1 MKVRRMKILNR
12 GLEDELEVWGYR
24 WCAWKLILVAAGG
37 VCSGG
42 LLLLLLYW
50 LPSWGVRATCAQSSL
65 RRAQVLLLRTTDDF
79 KTWFRTRVRLMSA
92 PGTSPFEDGEARAD
106 GDRRQNGGARPAEEG
121 VEVRYFSHHSLKYYW
136 CERSQSFKSYRGLGD
151 TEATCGELHTGHASG
166 LSKRLRDYRA
176 LFFGHNEIDVKIP
189 PIPKLLL
196 KEVLNPFY
204 IFQLF
209 SFALWSLEGFYLYSL
224 CMLSLTLLVIAAT
237 LYGIRR
243 NYVKLRRM
251 VVVHGAVQVSVCRGK
266 EGVEQVASS
275 ELVPGDVLA
284 LPPGGCY
291 VPCDAVLLC
300 GSCTV
305 DESMLTGESSPLTKS
320 SVPSSGE
327 AAKEAYGAEEHKRH
341 TLFCGS
347 RVLRNCGRGDRP
359 VRALVVRTGFRTEKG
374 QLVRSILYPRPT
386 DFKLHRDAMR
396 FMLCMGAAAAVG
408 FAVAVV
414 FDVRN
419 QVPVAYLVFN
429 SLNLLTVAL
438 CPILPLTLTVGLYE
452 AQRRLKRM
460 GIFCVSPQRIN
471 IAGQLDL
478 VCFDKT
484 GTLTEDN
491 LDLWAIQRAQ
501 GGTFGP
507 PDTEIGVESLAD
519 TAFLACMATCHS
531 LVAVE
536 GKLCGDALDL
546 KAFAATG
553 SVLEEPTEKEA
564 EMYAGA
570 CAVVRRPEQS
580 VEWGV
585 VRQFPFSS
593 ALRRMSVVVRQLG
606 REHADAYLKGAP
618 ETVARLCKAST
629 EGLKGHRPGTPSAGV
644 GSVRAESQ
652 PKEAS
657 ELDPNPTTTITT
669 SVRFVST
676 RSEQV
681 ESDADFLGLI
691 ILFNKIKERTA
702 DVLLDLRRANIRTL
716 MATGDNLST
725 AVSVARECGMVGAR
739 EKVIV
744 ADAAPPDEEK
754 PASVT
759 WRYSENPVVGD
770 RGVRRDVYPGPEVT
784 AGAPSTRPVV
794 QMAQVRFAVDGSPSA
809 DEPPGYHFAVS
820 GPSYDVIARHF
831 PELLPKLLLR
841 ATVFA
846 RMTPDQKTHLVQ
858 GLQNMDYIVGMCG
871 DGANDCGALKKAH
884 IGISLSELEASVAS
898 AFTSSVPDVSC
909 VPTVIREGRAALVTS
924 FCVFKFVALY
934 SLLTFCSLIQLYA
947 VFSNFG
953 DYQFLSVDIG
963 SGILLPCTICLNPTC
978 RKLAR
983 RLPPTRLFCGPVLF
997 SVVSQ
1002 TINCLLFQMLAVH
1015 LAQRQPWYRTTDPH
1029 SCFESDSDDL
1039 FSFDV
1044 VESDDAYIRTFENT
1058 TLFYVV
1064 HFQCL
1069 AVAVALV
1076 KGRPFREPTYKNW
1089 SFMLSCAAL
1098 AAGVLL
1104 VMLYPFRFFDEHMLI
1119 SCIPYSW
1126 RLTLL
1131 VIMLVHAATAIILEN
1146 VIVDVLWDLVASK
1159 VRAKRS
1165 RALDHKQSCCGVSK
1179 LSAGQ
1184 KRPLKVKYKSLAVK
1198 LQEETDWPPAPS
1210 SVTFSAAPPHLHTS
1224 VGL

>member
-1 MKVRRMKILNR
+1 MKVRRMKILNQ
-12 GLEDELEVWGYR
+12 GLDDELEVWGYR
-24 WCAWKLILVAAGG
+24 WCAWKLILMAAGG

-42 LLLLLLYW
+42 LLLLPLYW

-79 KTWFRTRVRLMSA
+79 KQWFGTRVRLMSA
-92 PGTSPFEDGEARAD
+92 PGTSPFRDGRAD
-106 GDRRQNGGARPAEEG
+106 GEDGWRNGRVQPAQ
-121 VEVRYFSHHSLKYYW
+121 VRYFSHHSLKYYW
-136 CERSQSFKSYRGLGD
+136 CERSQSFKSYRGLED
-151 TEATCGELHTGHASG
+151 TEPTCGQLHSGHASG
-166 LSKRLRDYRA
+166 LCQRLRDYRA
-176 LFFGHNEIDVKIP
+176 LFFGSNEIDVKIP

-196 KEVLNPFY
+196 REVLNPFY

-209 SFALWSLEGFYLYSL
+209 SFALWSMEGYFLYSL
-224 CMLSLTLLVIAAT
+224 SILSLTLLVIAAT

-243 NYVKLRRM
+243 NYFKLRRM
-251 VVVHGAVQVSVCRGK
+251 VAVHGAVQVSVCRGK
-266 EGVEQVASS
+266 EGVEKVTSS

-291 VPCDAVLLC
+291 VPCDAALLC

-347 RVLRNCGRGDRP
+347 RVLRSCGDQP

-386 DFKLHRDAMR
+386 DFKLHRDATH
-396 FMLCMGAAAAVG
+396 FMLCMGAVAAVG
-408 FAVAVV
+408 FVTAVV

-419 QVPVAYLVFN
+419 QVPVEYLLFN
-429 SLNLLTVAL
+429 CLNLLTVVL

-460 GIFCVSPQRIN
+460 GIYCVSPQRIN
-471 IAGQLDL
+471 MAGQLDL

-484 GTLTEDN
+484 GTLTEDT

-507 PDTEIGVESLAD
+507 PDTEMDAGSLAD
-519 TAFLACMATCHS
+519 TAFLACMSTCHS

-536 GKLCGDALDL
+536 GKLRGDALDL
-546 KAFAATG
+546 RAFAATG

-564 EMYAGA
+564 QMYGGA

-580 VEWGV
+580 LEWGV
-585 VRQFPFSS
+585 LRRFPFSS

-606 REHADAYLKGAP
+606 RDHGHDVYLKGAP
-618 ETVARLCKAST
+618 ETVARLCEAGTVPPDFSQTLETYTQRGLRVIALAHRRLESGASVQSL
-629 EGLKGHRPGTPSAGV
+629 GR
-644 GSVRAESQ
+644 
-652 PKEAS
+652 
-657 ELDPNPTTTITT
+657 
-669 SVRFVST
+669 
-676 RSEQV
+676 EQV
-681 ESDADFLGLI
+681 ESGAHFLGLI
-691 ILFNKIKERTA
+691 ILFNKMKERTP

-744 ADAAPPDEEK
+744 ADAAPPGEEK

-759 WRYSENPVVGD
+759 WRYSDDPVVADLG
-770 RGVRRDVYPGPEVT
+770 
-784 AGAPSTRPVV
+784 
-794 QMAQVRFAVDGSPSA
+794 MNQVHFAVDGSPSA
-809 DEPPGYHFAVS
+809 EEPPGYHFAVS

-846 RMTPDQKTHLVQ
+846 RMTPEQKTHLVQ
-858 GLQNMDYIVGMCG
+858 GLQNMDYMVGMCG

-898 AFTSSVPDVSC
+898 SFTSSVGDVSC
-909 VPTVIREGRAALVTS
+909 VTAVIREGRAALVTS

-934 SLLTFCSLIQLYA
+934 SLITFCCLIQLYA
-947 VFSNFG
+947 VASNFG

-983 RLPPTRLFCGPVLF
+983 RLPPTRLICGPVLF

-1002 TINCLLFQMLAVH
+1002 TVNCLIFQMLAVH
-1015 LAQRQPWYRTTDPH
+1015 LVQGQPWYPTTDPH
-1029 SCFESDSDDL
+1029 SCLESGSEDP
-1039 FSFDV
+1039 FSFEV
-1044 VESDDAYIRTFENT
+1044 VEGDDAYIRTFENT
-1058 TLFYVV
+1058 SLFYVV

-1069 AVAVALV
+1069 AVGVAFV

-1089 SFMLSCAAL
+1089 PFMLSCAAMG
-1098 AAGVLL
+1098 AAVLL
-1104 VMLYPFRFFDEHMLI
+1104 VMLYPFRDFDDHMLI

-1131 VIMLVHAATAIILEN
+1131 VIMLVHAVTAIVLEC
-1146 VIVDVLWDLVASK
+1146 VIVDVLWDIVARK
-1159 VRAKRS
+1159 VRAKKRRAVLHEQS
-1165 RALDHKQSCCGVSK
+1165 RRGVFSK
-1179 LSAGQ
+1179 VSAAP
-1184 KRPLKVKYKSLAVK
+1184 KRPVKVKYKSLAVK
-1198 LQEETDWPPAPS
+1198 LREEEEEWPPAPS